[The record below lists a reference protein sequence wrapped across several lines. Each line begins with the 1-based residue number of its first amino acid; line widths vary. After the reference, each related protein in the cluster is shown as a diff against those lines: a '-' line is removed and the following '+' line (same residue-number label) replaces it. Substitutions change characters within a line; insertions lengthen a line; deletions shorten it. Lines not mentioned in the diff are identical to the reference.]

1 MNDAYK
7 NPYVIGMD
15 GGGTK
20 TKICVM
26 DLQGREVDVLFGG
39 GMNINGLGREGVLRN
54 MAAMFDDLKSRSGDW
69 GQLRSLCIG
78 AAGVSN
84 PDLRAALLDS
94 IKTAGIEIEPIIFGD
109 QHAALYGAHCQG
121 KGIILIAGTG
131 SVCYGMD
138 GMGGEARTGGWG
150 YLIDDEGS
158 GYALG
163 RDVLAAIAQA
173 EDGRIPP
180 TCMREPVFAQ
190 LGIDNIND
198 MIKFI
203 YADTTG
209 KKEIAALAIHIM
221 KGLEAGEAVAY
232 ASIEKAA
239 EKLTEM
245 VVPVVR
251 KLKMEEGEL
260 AFCGSVITKNDVV
273 IEKLKNRL
281 KEKFPALQCIQP
293 KQDAAYGAALRSLEE
308 VRKA

>member
-1 MNDAYK
+1 MIDAYK
-7 NPYVIGMD
+7 NPFVIGMD

-20 TKICVM
+20 TKVCVM
-26 DLQGREVDVLFGG
+26 DLEGSEIDVVFGG

-54 MAAMFDDLKSRSGDW
+54 MAEIFAEIKNRCGDW
-69 GQLRSLCIG
+69 SQLKALCIG
-78 AAGVSN
+78 AAGISN
-84 PDLRAALLDS
+84 PELREALMLS
-94 IKTAGIEIEPIIFGD
+94 VKLAGIEVNPVIFGD

-131 SVCYGMD
+131 SICFGLD
-138 GMGGEARTGGWG
+138 GKGKEARTGGWG

-163 RDVLAAIAQA
+163 RDVLSAIAQA

-180 TCMREPVFAQ
+180 TCMRKPVFDQ
-190 LGIDNIND
+190 LGIDNING

-221 KGLEAGEAVAY
+221 KAYEAGEEAAVA
-232 ASIEKAA
+232 SLEKAA
-239 EKLTEM
+239 DKLADM

-251 KLKMEEGEL
+251 KLKLEEGEI
-260 AFCGSVITKNDVV
+260 AFCGSVITKNEVV
-273 IEKLKNRL
+273 IEKLKNKL
-281 KEKFPALQCIQP
+281 KAMFPKLKCIQP
-293 KQDAAYGAALRSLEE
+293 KQDAAFGAALRALEE
-308 VRKA
+308 V

>member
-1 MNDAYK
+1 MIDAYK
-7 NPYVIGMD
+7 DPYVIGMD

-26 DLQGREVDVLFGG
+26 NLEGREVDVLFGG

-54 MAAMFDDLKSRSGDW
+54 MAEIFAELKKRCGDW
-69 GQLRSLCIG
+69 SQLKGLCIG
-78 AAGVSN
+78 AAGISN
-84 PDLRAALLDS
+84 PELKEALLLS
-94 IKTAGIEIEPIIFGD
+94 VKLAGIEMNPVIFGD

-131 SVCYGMD
+131 SICFGLD
-138 GMGGEARTGGWG
+138 GKGGEARTGGWG

-163 RDVLAAIAQA
+163 RDVLAAIARA

-190 LGIDNIND
+190 LGIDSING

-221 KGLEAGEAVAY
+221 KGYEAGEKVAL
-232 ASIEKAA
+232 ASLEKAA
-239 EKLTEM
+239 DKLADM
-245 VVPVVR
+245 VAPVVR
-251 KLKMEEGEL
+251 KLHLEDGEI
-260 AFCGSVITKNDVV
+260 AFCGSVITKNEVV
-273 IEKLKNRL
+273 IGKLKNKLQAMFPEL
-281 KEKFPALQCIQP
+281 KCIQP
-293 KQDAAYGAALRSLEE
+293 KQDAAFGAALRALEE
-308 VRKA
+308 V

>member
-1 MNDAYK
+1 MIEAYK
-7 NPYVIGMD
+7 NPFVVGMD

-20 TKICVM
+20 TKVCVM
-26 DLQGREVDVLFGG
+26 DLEGREVDVVFGG

-54 MAAMFDDLKSRSGDW
+54 MAEIFAELKKRSGDW
-69 GQLRSLCIG
+69 SQLKGLCIG
-78 AAGVSN
+78 AAGISN
-84 PDLRAALLDS
+84 PELREALLLS
-94 IKTAGIEIEPIIFGD
+94 VRLAGIEMDPVIFGD

-138 GMGGEARTGGWG
+138 GKGGEARTGGWG

-163 RDVLAAIAQA
+163 RDVLSAIAQA
-173 EDGRIPP
+173 HDGRIPP
-180 TCMREPVFAQ
+180 TCMREPVFEQ

-221 KGLEAGEAVAY
+221 KAYEAGESVAL
-232 ASIEKAA
+232 ASLEKAA
-239 EKLTEM
+239 DKLADM
-245 VVPVVR
+245 VAPVVC
-251 KLKMEEGEL
+251 KLQLEEGEI

-273 IEKLKNRL
+273 IGKLKNKL
-281 KEKFPALQCIQP
+281 KELFPNLKCIQP
-293 KQDAAYGAALRSLEE
+293 KQDAAYGAALRALEQA
-308 VRKA
+308 KL

>member
-1 MNDAYK
+1 MIDAYK
-7 NPYVIGMD
+7 NPFVIGMD

-20 TKICVM
+20 TKVCVM
-26 DLQGREVDVLFGG
+26 DLEGSEIDVVFGG

-54 MAAMFDDLKSRSGDW
+54 MAEIFAEIKNRCGDW
-69 GQLRSLCIG
+69 SQLKALCIG
-78 AAGVSN
+78 AAGISN
-84 PDLRAALLDS
+84 PELREALMLS
-94 IKTAGIEIEPIIFGD
+94 VKLAGIEVNPVIFGD

-131 SVCYGMD
+131 SICFGLD
-138 GMGGEARTGGWG
+138 GKGKEARTGGWG

-163 RDVLAAIAQA
+163 RDVLSAIAQA

-180 TCMREPVFAQ
+180 TCMRKPVFDQ
-190 LGIDNIND
+190 LGIDNING

-221 KGLEAGEAVAY
+221 KAYEAGEEAAM
-232 ASIEKAA
+232 ASLEKAA
-239 EKLTEM
+239 DKLADM

-251 KLKMEEGEL
+251 KLKLEEGEI
-260 AFCGSVITKNDVV
+260 AFCGSVITKNEVV
-273 IEKLKNRL
+273 IEKLKNNL
-281 KEKFPALQCIQP
+281 KAMFPKLKCTQP
-293 KQDAAYGAALRSLEE
+293 KQDAAFGAALRALEE
-308 VRKA
+308 V

>member
-1 MNDAYK
+1 MIDAYK
-7 NPYVIGMD
+7 NSFVIGMD

-20 TKICVM
+20 TKVCVM
-26 DLQGREVDVLFGG
+26 DLEGSEIDVVFGG

-54 MAAMFDDLKSRSGDW
+54 MAEIFAEIKNRCGDW
-69 GQLRSLCIG
+69 SQLKALCIG
-78 AAGVSN
+78 AAGISN
-84 PDLRAALLDS
+84 PELREALMLS
-94 IKTAGIEIEPIIFGD
+94 VKLAGIEVNPVIFGD

-131 SVCYGMD
+131 SICFGLD
-138 GMGGEARTGGWG
+138 GKGKEARTGGWG

-163 RDVLAAIAQA
+163 RDVLSAIAQA

-180 TCMREPVFAQ
+180 TCMRKPVFDQ
-190 LGIDNIND
+190 LGIDNING

-221 KGLEAGEAVAY
+221 KAYEAGEEAAVA
-232 ASIEKAA
+232 SLEKAA
-239 EKLTEM
+239 DKLADM

-251 KLKMEEGEL
+251 KLKLEEGEI
-260 AFCGSVITKNDVV
+260 AFCGSVITKNEVV
-273 IEKLKNRL
+273 IEKLKNNL
-281 KEKFPALQCIQP
+281 KAMFPKLKCIQP
-293 KQDAAYGAALRSLEE
+293 KQDAAFGAALRALEE
-308 VRKA
+308 V

>member
-1 MNDAYK
+1 MIDAYK
-7 NPYVIGMD
+7 NPFVIGMD

-20 TKICVM
+20 TKVCIM
-26 DLQGREVDVLFGG
+26 DLEGREVDVIFGG

-54 MAAMFDDLKSRSGDW
+54 MAEIFAELKNRCGDW
-69 GQLRSLCIG
+69 SLLKAVCIG
-78 AAGVSN
+78 AAGISN
-84 PDLRAALLDS
+84 PELREALQLS
-94 IKTAGIEIEPIIFGD
+94 VKLAGIEVDPVIFGD

-131 SVCYGMD
+131 SICFGLD
-138 GMGGEARTGGWG
+138 GKGGEARTGGWG

-180 TCMREPVFAQ
+180 TCMRAPVFEQ
-190 LGIDNIND
+190 LGIENING

-221 KGLEAGEAVAY
+221 KAYEAGEEVAL
-232 ASIEKAA
+232 ASLENAA
-239 EKLTEM
+239 AKLAEM

-251 KLKMEEGEL
+251 KLHLEDGEI
-260 AFCGSVITKNDVV
+260 AFCGSVITKNEVV
-273 IEKLKNRL
+273 IDKLKHKL
-281 KEKFPALQCIQP
+281 SQLFPNLTCIQP
-293 KQDAAYGAALRSLEE
+293 KQDAAFGAALRALE
-308 VRKA
+308 AAQL

>member
-1 MNDAYK
+1 MIDAYK
-7 NPYVIGMD
+7 NPFVIGMD

-20 TKICVM
+20 TKVCVM
-26 DLQGREVDVLFGG
+26 DLEGSEIDVVFGG

-54 MAAMFDDLKSRSGDW
+54 MAEIFAEIKNRCGDW
-69 GQLRSLCIG
+69 SQLKALCIG
-78 AAGVSN
+78 AAGISN
-84 PDLRAALLDS
+84 PELREALMLS
-94 IKTAGIEIEPIIFGD
+94 VKLAGIEVNPVIFGD

-131 SVCYGMD
+131 SICFGLD
-138 GMGGEARTGGWG
+138 GKGKEARTGGWG

-163 RDVLAAIAQA
+163 RDVLSAIAQA

-180 TCMREPVFAQ
+180 TCMRKPVFDQ
-190 LGIDNIND
+190 LGIDNING

-221 KGLEAGEAVAY
+221 KAYEAGEEAAVA
-232 ASIEKAA
+232 SLEKAA
-239 EKLTEM
+239 DKLADM

-251 KLKMEEGEL
+251 KLKLEEGEI
-260 AFCGSVITKNDVV
+260 AFCGSVITKNEVV
-273 IEKLKNRL
+273 IEKLKNNL
-281 KEKFPALQCIQP
+281 KAMFPKLKCIQP
-293 KQDAAYGAALRSLEE
+293 KQHAAFGAALRALEE
-308 VRKA
+308 V

>member
-1 MNDAYK
+1 MIDAYK
-7 NPYVIGMD
+7 NPFVIGMD

-20 TKICVM
+20 TKVCVM
-26 DLQGREVDVLFGG
+26 DLEGSEIDVVFGG

-54 MAAMFDDLKSRSGDW
+54 MAEIFAEIKNRCGDW
-69 GQLRSLCIG
+69 SQLKALCIG
-78 AAGVSN
+78 AAGISN
-84 PDLRAALLDS
+84 PELREALMLS
-94 IKTAGIEIEPIIFGD
+94 VKLAGIEVNPVIFGD

-131 SVCYGMD
+131 SICFGLD
-138 GMGGEARTGGWG
+138 GKGKEARTGGWG

-163 RDVLAAIAQA
+163 RDVLSAIAQA

-180 TCMREPVFAQ
+180 TCMRKPVFDQ
-190 LGIDNIND
+190 LGIDNING

-221 KGLEAGEAVAY
+221 KAYEAGEEAAVA
-232 ASIEKAA
+232 SLEKAA
-239 EKLTEM
+239 DKLADM

-251 KLKMEEGEL
+251 KLKLEEGEI
-260 AFCGSVITKNDVV
+260 AFCGSVITKNEVV
-273 IEKLKNRL
+273 IEKLKNNL
-281 KEKFPALQCIQP
+281 KAMFPKLKCIQP
-293 KQDAAYGAALRSLEE
+293 KQDAAFGAALRALEE
-308 VRKA
+308 V

>member
-1 MNDAYK
+1 MIDAYK
-7 NPYVIGMD
+7 NPFVIGMD

-20 TKICVM
+20 TKVCVM
-26 DLQGREVDVLFGG
+26 DLEGSEIDVVFGG

-54 MAAMFDDLKSRSGDW
+54 MAEIFAEIKNRCGDW
-69 GQLRSLCIG
+69 SQLKALCIG
-78 AAGVSN
+78 AAGISN
-84 PDLRAALLDS
+84 PELREVLMLS
-94 IKTAGIEIEPIIFGD
+94 VKLAGIEVNPVIFGD

-131 SVCYGMD
+131 SICFGLD
-138 GMGGEARTGGWG
+138 GKGKEARTGGWG

-163 RDVLAAIAQA
+163 RDVLSAIAQA

-180 TCMREPVFAQ
+180 TCMRKPVFDQ
-190 LGIDNIND
+190 LGIDNING

-221 KGLEAGEAVAY
+221 KAYEAGEEAAVA
-232 ASIEKAA
+232 SLEKAA
-239 EKLTEM
+239 DKLADM

-251 KLKMEEGEL
+251 KLKLEEGEI
-260 AFCGSVITKNDVV
+260 AFCGSVITKNEVV
-273 IEKLKNRL
+273 IEKLKNNL
-281 KEKFPALQCIQP
+281 KAMFPKLKCIQP
-293 KQDAAYGAALRSLEE
+293 KQDAAFGAALRALEE
-308 VRKA
+308 V